1 MPSLKVF
8 YPRTRHSISESKE
21 ESLKKQPAGEPH
33 YTPPSFLTAS
43 AHSTTLGIIKLIRNE

>member
-43 AHSTTLGIIKLIRNE
+43 AHSTTVAIIKLIRNE